1 MKPLQIVINILI
13 CVMIFSNLNAQNKY
27 KTLSNSDIVEYRMK
41 DGLPSN
47 NFTST
52 VQTNDGYLWFSGPE
66 GTFRYDGYEFA
77 YLGVEYGIPEMQSI
91 FYDAD
96 NNMLYFA
103 SPEKFASFDGTDFK
117 TYDNSDGY
125 KLNENQG
132 QIISFVK
139 GDSKGRIWIG
149 SYTPFTDKEFNGS
162 LIHFMDGNFT
172 LFDSLS
178 FPLDN
183 AKSFIETPFGDLI
196 FTSYGKNT
204 QNGDGAYI
212 ALYKRDSFT
221 KIDDSFGFNYYN
233 AVPEDNYSSYI
244 DSKGNT
250 WISFIGNIDTDK
262 NEISKGS
269 GVLVYNGDSFK
280 DYPGLKKYLV
290 NNISVSEV
298 FCDNT
303 NDKIYVNLFRLES
316 KKFSS
321 SDNQIFELKNSRWQ
335 PSSIIK
341 EIFMALGNDK
351 SYSLDF
357 NYNISRFIKSNKES
371 HANLVFGTGG
381 IAQSSTDPSQYFAKK
396 DGEWEKTDAY
406 NGIPILDINNST
418 VLSTAKGMGFLT
430 PSNSLMLQKEDGVLF
445 PEITLPGLYSDRR
458 GLVWIIYSYSEIPS
472 YINLNN
478 YGLNVWDG
486 SNIRKITIE
495 DGLKSNVALNIYQ
508 DENMNLWVPTD
519 KGITQIRELQ
529 NGDGEWIFKLNN
541 IEMKNQKNYNTTN
554 VIETKSNELYVYQNF
569 VRPDYGS
576 ISKADF
582 FLGKIVKDE
591 VIEIKSPFNSE
602 LQKEPYQLYHLRED
616 SKGYLWLHGHFANSI
631 ENLSSVKTELKIFTG
646 SEWID
651 PPANW
656 NVPNEQ
662 LHFVGELN
670 NGAYYL
676 TAGHFYNFN
685 GTEFIDLSDST
696 DEFADYRILKGASVA
711 GTFTNIQSGE
721 NLYIRLR
728 GRGLVIFD
736 GKNLK
741 YLTPRNSIV
750 PTDIHNPL
758 VDYFG
763 NLFFGSHAGTV
774 KLHGEKVDLYF
785 DDEKIKAGGPASTAM
800 DMNGN
805 IVKFYTGIG
814 VSIEKHKTEAD
825 TLRISSIT
833 INDKPYY
840 YKFPTEFSYSEN
852 SLLFNYSV
860 LNFSNPNQT
869 MYEHILEGYDK
880 EWSRASNLSFTEYQ
894 NLPHG
899 KYKFRVK
906 TSVENNEKANESSF
920 TFVISPPF
928 WKTWWAYICYV
939 LIILALLYSFRRFEL
954 NRQKKNNKIKES
966 KLRAEAAELQAKV
979 AETQSR
985 AIQAENDRQSKE
997 LEEARQLQL
1006 SMLPKELP
1014 KIDNLDI
1021 AVYMQTATEVG
1032 GDYYD
1037 FSQKEDGSLNIAI
1050 GDATGH
1056 GMKAG
1061 TLVSMMKSLFAA
1073 NSINK
1078 GIIEFFQSSNVALKK
1093 ANLERM
1099 MMGFAMLNI
1108 KDNNAK
1114 LINAGLPSIYHFI
1127 KSENK
1132 IDELN
1137 IHSLPLGAM
1146 SSDNYSVT
1154 KIQIATGDVL
1164 LMMTDGFPELM
1175 NDEKELFGYDRTTKL
1190 FLEIAEEPPESIIS
1204 KLKTAGSDWVN
1215 GKDPDD
1221 DVTFVVIKVK

>member
-1 MKPLQIVINILI
+1 MKPVKIIIKIIICAILFGNI
-13 CVMIFSNLNAQNKY
+13 NAQNKY

-52 VQTNDGYLWFSGPE
+52 VQTKDGYLWFSGPE

-77 YLGVEYGIPEMQSI
+77 YLGVEYDIPEMQSV
-91 FYDAD
+91 FYDTD

-139 GDSKGRIWIG
+139 GDSKGRIWVG
-149 SYTPFTDKEFNGS
+149 SYTPFTDKQFNGS
-162 LIHFMDGNFT
+162 LIRFNEGNFT

-178 FPLDN
+178 FPLNN
-183 AKSFIETPFGDLI
+183 ARNFIETPFGDLI

-233 AVPEDNYSSYI
+233 AVLNGNDSSYI

-250 WISFIGNIDTDK
+250 WIPFRGNIDSENDE
-262 NEISKGS
+262 NSKGS
-269 GVLVYNGDSFK
+269 GVLVYDGDSFK
-280 DYPGLKKYLV
+280 DYPGLNQYVVDK
-290 NNISVSEV
+290 IRVSQI
-298 FCDNT
+298 FCDNK
-303 NDKIYVNLFRLES
+303 NDKIYVSLFRFES
-316 KKFSS
+316 KKISS
-321 SDNQIFELKNSRWQ
+321 SDNQIFELQNNRWE

-341 EIFMALGNDK
+341 QIFNAAENDK
-351 SYSLDF
+351 LSPLDF
-357 NYNISRFIKSNKES
+357 NYNTSRFIKSNKEPYVTL
-371 HANLVFGTGG
+371 AFGTRG
-381 IAQSSTDPSQYFAKK
+381 ISQSSTDPTQYFAKNG
-396 DGEWEKTDAY
+396 GEWKKIDAY
-406 NGIPILDINNST
+406 NGIPILDLKNST
-418 VLSTAKGMGFLT
+418 LLSTAKGIGFLT
-430 PSNSLMLQKEDGVLF
+430 PSNSIMLQKEDGVLL
-445 PEITLPGLYSDRR
+445 PQVNISTLYPDRR
-458 GLVWIIYSYSEIPS
+458 GLVWISYSYSEIPS
-472 YINLNN
+472 YITLNN
-478 YGLNVWDG
+478 SGMNVWDG
-486 SNIRKITIE
+486 NNLRKVTIE
-495 DGLKSNVALNIYQ
+495 DGLKSNVAFNIYQ
-508 DENMNLWVPTD
+508 DKDMNLWVPTD
-519 KGITQIRELQ
+519 KGVTQIRELQ
-529 NGDGEWIFKLNN
+529 NSDGEWIFRLKN
-541 IEMKNQKNYNTTN
+541 IETKNQKDYNTTN
-554 VIETKSNELYVYQNF
+554 VIETKNSELYVYQNF
-569 VRPDYGS
+569 VRPKFGKVT
-576 ISKADF
+576 KANF

-591 VIEIKSPFNSE
+591 IVEIESPFGAE
-602 LQKEPYQLYHLRED
+602 LQKQPYQLYFLRED
-616 SKGYLWLHGHFANSI
+616 SKGQLWLEGLFANSV

-651 PPANW
+651 PLVKW

-662 LHFVGELN
+662 LHFVGELD
-670 NGAYYL
+670 NGTYYL
-676 TAGHFYNFN
+676 TTGHFYNFN

-711 GTFTNIQSGE
+711 GTYTNIQSGE
-721 NLYIRLR
+721 YLYIRLR

-741 YLTPRNSIV
+741 YFTPRNSIL

-763 NLFFGSHAGTV
+763 NLFFGSHAGSV
-774 KLHGEKVDLYF
+774 RLRGKKVNLYF
-785 DDEKIKAGGPASTAM
+785 DDEKITEGGPGGTSI

-814 VSIEKHKTEAD
+814 LSVEKYKTELD

-840 YKFPTEFSYSEN
+840 YKFPTDLSYSEN

-860 LNFSNPNQT
+860 LNFSSPDQT

-899 KYKFRVK
+899 KYKFSVK
-906 TSVENNEKANESSF
+906 ATVANNEKANEASF
-920 TFVISPPF
+920 TFVITPPI

-939 LIILALLYSFRRFEL
+939 LIILALLYSLRRFEL

-979 AETQSR
+979 AETQSKV
-985 AIQAENDRQSKE
+985 IQAENDRQTKE

-1006 SMLPKELP
+1006 SLLPKELP
-1014 KIDNLDI
+1014 VIENLDI

-1037 FSQKEDGSLNIAI
+1037 FSTKEDGSLNIAI

-1061 TLVSMMKSLFAA
+1061 TLVSMMKSLFIA

-1078 GIIEFFQSSNVALKK
+1078 GIIEFFKSSNVALKK
-1093 ANLERM
+1093 ANMERM
-1099 MMGFAMLNI
+1099 MIGFAMINI
-1108 KDNNAK
+1108 KGDNAE

-1132 IDELN
+1132 IEELN

-1146 SSDNYSVT
+1146 SGDNYSVT
-1154 KIQIATGDVL
+1154 EIGITSGDVL
-1164 LMMTDGFPELM
+1164 LMMTDGFPELQ
-1175 NDEKELFGYDRTTKL
+1175 NAEGELFGYERSKTEFHSVGEKEPK
-1190 FLEIAEEPPESIIS
+1190 EIVAH
-1204 KLKTAGSDWVN
+1204 LKNSASQWVD